1 MTVPMGPPDAG
12 KHHVDSES
20 GIFTFRAG
28 KIRDFSEGEIL
39 DFTILELEYVERPQ
53 PRDLGRILQVWRGFQ
68 FSFLKFIKF
77 GDTSKS
83 KFDILKKCFEFGDA
97 PKFDVL
103 KFFRVWRHSQ
113 VQVRYLE
120 VFRVWRHS
128 QVRYQL

>member
-1 MTVPMGPPDAG
+1 MTVPMGPPDVG

-20 GIFTFRAG
+20 GIFTFPAG

-83 KFDILKKCFEFGDA
+83 KFDILKKF
-97 PKFDVL
+97 V
-103 KFFRVWRHSQ
+103 RVWRRSQ
-113 VQVRYLE
+113 VRCLE
-120 VFRVWRHS
+120 VFS
-128 QVRYQL
+128 SLATLPSPSSIS

>member
-1 MTVPMGPPDAG
+1 MTVPMGPPDVG

-20 GIFTFRAG
+20 GIFTFPAG

-39 DFTILELEYVERPQ
+39 DFTILELEYVEHPQ

-68 FSFLKFIKF
+68 FSVLKFLKF

-103 KFFRVWRHSQ
+103 KFCSS
-113 VQVRYLE
+113 LATLP
-120 VFRVWRHS
+120 S
-128 QVRYQL
+128 PSSIS